1 MSIILHITQESQWE
15 QAKLTGIY
23 YNNTLD
29 TEGFIHCSTIQQI
42 ERTANKFFANQ
53 TGLVLLCIESEKVPA
68 EIKYEAVGEEKFPH
82 IYGALNID
90 AVIDAIAFPPDTNGN
105 FKLPAELAKLNL

>member
-15 QAKLTGIY
+15 EAKLTGIY

-29 TEGFIHCSTIQQI
+29 SEGFIHCSTIQQV

-53 TGLVLLCIESEKVPA
+53 TGLVLLCIESEKVQS

-82 IYGALNID
+82 IYGELNTD
-90 AVIDAIAFPPDTNGN
+90 AVIDAIAFPPDSNGN
-105 FKLPAELAKLNL
+105 FKLPPELAKLNL